1 MIIGITGAIASGKS
15 QILLYIK
22 KKGYKVISL
31 DEISHKLFDEEEVN
45 KKIIEKL
52 GISDIT
58 EEKVSRARVREIVF
72 NDKDK
77 LNTLNN
83 ILHPLILEAMSDKIK
98 DAREKC
104 ENLFIEVPLLYELDM
119 ASMFDKVIFIYV
131 KRDIQIERL
140 MEREN
145 IGLDEAELMIKNQID
160 VEEKKRIAMDNN
172 HYIVNNDGVL
182 LDTYSQLNI
191 ILGELYETKGLL

>member
-31 DEISHKLFDEEEVN
+31 DEISHKLFDEGEVN

-83 ILHPLILEAMSDKIK
+83 ILHPLILEAMSEKIK

-131 KRDIQIERL
+131 KRDTQIERL

-145 IGLDEAELMIKNQID
+145 IGLDEAKLMIKNQID